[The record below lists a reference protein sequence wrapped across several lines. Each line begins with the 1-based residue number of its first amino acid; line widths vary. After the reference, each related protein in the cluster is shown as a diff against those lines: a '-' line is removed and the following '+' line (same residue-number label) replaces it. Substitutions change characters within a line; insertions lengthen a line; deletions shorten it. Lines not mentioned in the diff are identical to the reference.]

1 MTTYMNE
8 LNFTKEKV
16 LAPSQLFFCG
26 ADKEKAEEIREKLMN
41 SDVFEYEI
49 ESALAKSF
57 SEWRMNMWEEI
68 DKITSKYIEYITNT
82 PT

>member
-1 MTTYMNE
+1 MKTYMEE

-16 LAPSQLFFCG
+16 LAPSQLRYCG
-26 ADKEKAEEIREKLMN
+26 AVEETEAIREKLMN

-57 SEWRMNMWEEI
+57 SEWRAQMWEEI
-68 DKITSKYIEYITNT
+68 DDITSKYIEYITNN
-82 PT
+82 PTR